1 MTITKTT
8 KYIIDTDPGHDD
20 AMAIMLAIR
29 AWLDI
34 IAITT
39 VAGNS
44 NIKNV
49 TKNTEYILEL
59 LWRTDI
65 PIYSGAPNP
74 LKRELIQ
81 AVVHGESGLE
91 WIDPNNEG
99 RLSNNAS
106 EKIIQILRDEEDV
119 TIITLGPLTNIA
131 KAILDDPAVF
141 SKVKKLVIMWGAMRV
156 PGNKNRV
163 AEFNIYVDPDAADIV
178 LKFPVEKTIV
188 PLDACN
194 DIQMLLSDFEQIQ
207 GNLREPLIKM
217 MKPYIQ
223 NIWDNEWTYAALM
236 YDPLTVY
243 YELFPKNC
251 MTELL
256 DVLVE
261 TQSELT
267 RGMTVADL
275 RKKPENKNQINV
287 VYSIK
292 SQEFISDFIKTLSN

>member
-1 MTITKTT
+1 M

-20 AMAIMLAIR
+20 AMAIMLAIK
-29 AWLDI
+29 AGLDI

-49 TKNTEYILEL
+49 TKNAEYILNL

-65 PIYSGAPNP
+65 PVYSGSENP
-74 LKRELIQ
+74 LRRELIQ
-81 AVVHGESGLE
+81 AVVHWASGLE
-91 WIDPNNEG
+91 WIDPDNGG
-99 RLSNNAS
+99 RITNNAP
-106 EKIIQILRDEEDV
+106 EKILEILKNEEEI
-119 TIITLGPLTNIA
+119 TIIALGPLTNIA
-131 KAILDDPAVF
+131 KAIITDAQTF
-141 SKVKKLVIMWGAMRV
+141 SRVKKLVIMWGAIRV
-156 PGNKNRV
+156 PWNKNRV
-163 AEFNIYVDPDAADIV
+163 AEFNIFVDPDAADIV

-194 DIQMLLSDFEQIQ
+194 DIQMQLSDFEQIQ

-236 YDPLTVY
+236 YDPLTIY
-243 YELFPKNC
+243 YELFPENC

-256 DVLVE
+256 DILVE

-275 RKKPENKNQINV
+275 RKKTENKKPINV

-292 SQEFISDFIKTLSN
+292 SEEFISDFIRILSK